1 MLFCNIS
8 NIPNVSPHARHKT
21 NNKQNKE
28 LSSDSFVHFIDP
40 ADLKNRI
47 LKYYTITNA
56 SFTTK
61 KKEQTTQ
68 PHCTL
73 LDPQTTQL
81 YYTLIACTNNATF
94 LYVGSMHKQHNLI
107 VH

>member
-28 LSSDSFVHFIDP
+28 LSSDSFIHFIDP

-61 KKEQTTQ
+61 KKNKQRN
-68 PHCTL
+68 
-73 LDPQTTQL
+73 
-81 YYTLIACTNNATF
+81 LIVH
-94 LYVGSMHKQHNLI
+94 YWIHKQHNFI
-107 VH
+107 IH

>member
-1 MLFCNIS
+1 MKTRLFLKRFS

-28 LSSDSFVHFIDP
+28 LRSDSFIHFIDP
-40 ADLKNRI
+40 AYLKNKI

-61 KKEQTTQ
+61 KR
-68 PHCTL
+68 
-73 LDPQTTQL
+73 
-81 YYTLIACTNNATF
+81 TNNATS
-94 LYVGSMHKQHNLI
+94 LYIIGSTNNTTLLYINSMHKQRNLI
-107 VH
+107 VCR

>member
-1 MLFCNIS
+1 MLHL
-8 NIPNVSPHARHKT
+8 PP
-21 NNKQNKE
+21 
-28 LSSDSFVHFIDP
+28 
-40 ADLKNRI
+40 
-47 LKYYTITNA
+47 
-56 SFTTK
+56 

-68 PHCTL
+68 PYCTL

-94 LYVGSMHKQHNLI
+94 FYVGSMHKQHNLI

>member
-1 MLFCNIS
+1 MLHL
-8 NIPNVSPHARHKT
+8 PP
-21 NNKQNKE
+21 
-28 LSSDSFVHFIDP
+28 
-40 ADLKNRI
+40 
-47 LKYYTITNA
+47 
-56 SFTTK
+56 